1 MCRPYGAW
9 LFREYFPGLASW
21 ATIFRTYG
29 AVRSTRYKLAASAND
44 LRQLLG
50 GFAVSVSRRRAK
62 KYPTLLA
69 TFFYAIA
76 ARIQVRQCDFG
87 LDIAFLHCRPKEARR
102 GCAASGSLPGIQVTL
117 RRGKVLGAVG
127 GDFG

>member
-29 AVRSTRYKLAASAND
+29 AVRGARYRLAASANH

-50 GFAVSVSRRRAK
+50 GFAVSLSRRRAK
-62 KYPTLLA
+62 KYAALLA
-69 TFFYAIA
+69 TFLDAVS
-76 ARIQVRQCDFG
+76 ARIQVCQCDFG
-87 LDIAFLHCRPKEARR
+87 LDIALLHCRPKETRR
-102 GCAASGSLPGIQVTL
+102 GRAASGSLSGIQITL
-117 RRGKVLGAVG
+117 RHGKVLGAGG